1 MHDRTRPVTSSEP
14 YPDYDV
20 LNKCSGPSWNDQ
32 TRAVVARR
40 LAIASEPR
48 FFTVP
53 EFETVS
59 AIAARILPQPAD
71 GPGVPV
77 AALLD
82 SKLQEGTCDGYR
94 VAGMPRDR
102 EAWRQGLKAI
112 DAEAQLAYQR
122 RFNEITEAEQDE
134 LLRRAEAGALTDS
147 EWGTMRSADF
157 FKRRL
162 LRDIVL
168 VYYAHPTAWSEI
180 GWGGPASPRGYVR
193 LDFNERDPW
202 EAAEAKPGA
211 EDKAARINRHVR

>member
-1 MHDRTRPVTSSEP
+1 MHDRTHPVSSSEP

-20 LNKCSGPSWNDQ
+20 LKKWSGPSWNDK

-40 LAIASEPR
+40 LAIAPEPR

-59 AIAARILPQPAD
+59 AIAARILPQPANRSK
-71 GPGVPV
+71 VPV

-82 SKLQEGTCDGYR
+82 SKLHQGTRDGYR
-94 VAGMPRDR
+94 VAGMPRDG

-122 RFNEITEAEQDE
+122 RFAEITEAEQDE
-134 LLRRAEAGALTDS
+134 LLRQAEAGALTAS

-168 VYYAHPTAWSEI
+168 AYYAHPTAWS
-180 GWGGPASPRGYVR
+180 
-193 LDFNERDPW
+193 
-202 EAAEAKPGA
+202 
-211 EDKAARINRHVR
+211 